1 MSEEAE
7 RKAWLA
13 AKNEASAFYLGAGG
27 EAMSSEDYRVY
38 EGMLERVRLAA
49 QCYAAVRQ
57 SD

>member
-1 MSEEAE
+1 M
-7 RKAWLA
+7 
-13 AKNEASAFYLGAGG
+13 SAFYLGAGG